1 MASRSLRS
9 WKEVCSAEFPSSHA
23 LLDGV
28 LLARSAHDPTA
39 VLDGSR
45 AALRPGS
52 ESRAHS
58 SHRRAG
64 PEHGSPSRP
73 PRARPGPRSRPG
85 SRAADVRGSKVEG
98 SAPRRPRLGA
108 RLWTGPAA
116 KAAGSKAQE
125 LMAATRRRP
134 STARARLTGSRP
146 HGEGHRLNGPRPVQ
160 RAAERRRHWKKHRDL
175 CGVCCDGNVSLLA
188 K

>member
-1 MASRSLRS
+1 M
-9 WKEVCSAEFPSSHA
+9 
-23 LLDGV
+23 
-28 LLARSAHDPTA
+28 
-39 VLDGSR
+39 
-45 AALRPGS
+45 
-52 ESRAHS
+52 
-58 SHRRAG
+58 
-64 PEHGSPSRP
+64 
-73 PRARPGPRSRPG
+73 
-85 SRAADVRGSKVEG
+85 RGSKVEG

-146 HGEGHRLNGPRPVQ
+146 HGEGHGLNGPRPVQ

-175 CGVCCDGNVSLLA
+175 CGVCCDGNVNLLA